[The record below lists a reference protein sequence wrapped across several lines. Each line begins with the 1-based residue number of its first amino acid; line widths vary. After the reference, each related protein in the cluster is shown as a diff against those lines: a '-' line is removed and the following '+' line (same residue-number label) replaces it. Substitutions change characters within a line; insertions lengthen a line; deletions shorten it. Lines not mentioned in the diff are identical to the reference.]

1 MVASVLYLIQ
11 KSIVNHFRKFI
22 FYEYMYVNILMSLLT
37 CVLTSCLRNSLNNKK
52 VKNRVKNQQK
62 MFDFVVIIIYIYYY
76 KNFSLF
82 EKLPIYYR

>member
-22 FYEYMYVNILMSLLT
+22 LHEYIYEYTYV
-37 CVLTSCLRNSLNNKK
+37 VNSSVNFLSEKISK
-52 VKNRVKNQQK
+52 QQKSEKLGQNQQK
-62 MFDFVVIIIYIYYY
+62 IVDFVVIIIYIYYY
-76 KNFSLF
+76 KNFPNF